1 MSSKDRLLLY
11 VEDNL
16 DHAELVLRTL
26 GRHHP
31 RDDIHHVE
39 DGEAALQYLRS
50 CETGSARRPALILLD
65 LRLPKV
71 DGLEVLR
78 TVKSTPDLAT
88 IPVIVLSTSTSEAD
102 VSSAYEHHVNSYV
115 VKPDTYPQLD
125 HLMRHLEAYWME
137 WNQVSVGGA

>member
-1 MSSKDRLLLY
+1 MSSRDGLLLY

-31 RDDIHHVE
+31 RDSIHHLE
-39 DGEAALQYLRS
+39 DGEAALDYLRR
-50 CETGSARRPALILLD
+50 CETGSVPRPVLILLD

-78 TVKSTPDLAT
+78 TVKSTPELAT
-88 IPVIVLSTSTSEAD
+88 IPVVVLSTSSSEAD
-102 VSSAYEHHVNSYV
+102 MSSAYEHHVNSYV

-125 HLMRHLEAYWME
+125 QLMRHLGAYWME
-137 WNQVSVGGA
+137 WNQVAIEGA